1 MQFSKK
7 ILIISSIIIVII
19 AISVVWL
26 MRSGW
31 RISKEEQE
39 DSSSSAVEETL
50 SSSAIPVPVEA
61 ALVERGKL
69 IQRIVTNGI
78 AKAVRKVV
86 FQAEVEGML
95 MSLKVKDGQIVRA
108 NDLLAKIDDTDY
120 KLEVATAEEARIKAL
135 ADYALMQLSESSLTP
150 SKASEKDTKIISNAK
165 TKWEEAE
172 ENYKKGLIS
181 KRELEHIRKEYDL
194 AKIMAGLSREE
205 VASSQVGLKRAE
217 IALEK
222 AKRNLEKTEI
232 RAPFSGI
239 VTDVEAVE
247 GEMMN
252 RGKSLF
258 KLVDLSTIKLEAKV
272 LESEIGLI
280 DIARE
285 AWVVF
290 PAYPDKSFVGKISAI
305 SPIVD
310 SDTKT
315 CTVMIHL
322 ANPEKLVKDGMYAQV
337 RIDSQIFENRLIVP
351 QEAILEREGRKLIFL
366 IENKRS
372 KWIYIRTGVEN
383 EEYAEILS
391 ESEGGLLMVKEG
403 DLVITSGHYTLAH
416 DALVRVVNQSEL
428 NLK

>member
-7 ILIISSIIIVII
+7 VLIISSIIIVIL
-19 AISVVWL
+19 AISAVWL

-31 RISKEEQE
+31 RISKEGQE
-39 DSSSSAVEETL
+39 HSSSSSVEETL

-61 ALVERGKL
+61 ALVIRGKL
-69 IQRIVTNGI
+69 IQRIMTNGI
-78 AKAVRKVV
+78 AKAIRKVA
-86 FQAEVEGML
+86 FQAEVEGIL
-95 MSLKVKDGQIVRA
+95 ISLKVKDGQSVRA

-135 ADYALMQLSESSLTP
+135 ADYALMQLSESSL
-150 SKASEKDTKIISNAK
+150 ASSTVSQKDAEIISSAK
-165 TKWEEAE
+165 IKWQEAE

-181 KRELEHIRKEYDL
+181 KLELEQIRKEYDL
-194 AKIMAGLSREE
+194 ARIMAGLSRDE

-239 VTDVEAVE
+239 VTDVQAVE

-252 RGKSLF
+252 RGKNLF
-258 KLVDLSTIKLEAKV
+258 KLVDLSNIKLEAKV

-315 CTVMIHL
+315 CTVMIQL
-322 ANPEKLVKDGMYAQV
+322 TNPEKLVKDGMYAQV

-366 IENKRS
+366 IEDKQS
-372 KWIYIRTGVEN
+372 KWIYIQTGVEN

-391 ESEGGLLMVKEG
+391 ESEGAPLMVKEG

-416 DALVRVVNQSEL
+416 DALVRVVNKGEL
-428 NLK
+428 NLE

>member
-19 AISVVWL
+19 AISVGWL

-39 DSSSSAVEETL
+39 DSSSSSIEETM

-69 IQRIVTNGI
+69 IQRIMTNGI
-78 AKAVRKVV
+78 AKAVRKVA
-86 FQAEVEGML
+86 FQAEVEGIL
-95 MSLKVKDGQIVRA
+95 ISLKVRDGQSVRA
-108 NDLLAKIDDTDY
+108 NELLAKIDDTDY

-135 ADYALMQLSESSLTP
+135 ADYALMQLSESSLAP
-150 SKASEKDTKIISNAK
+150 SAASQKDVEIINNAK
-165 TKWEEAE
+165 TKWQEAE

-181 KRELEHIRKEYDL
+181 KQELEQIRKEYDL

-222 AKRNLEKTEI
+222 AKRNLGKTEI

-239 VTDVEAVE
+239 VTEVEAVE

-290 PAYPDKSFVGKISAI
+290 PAYPDKSFMGKISAI
-305 SPIVD
+305 SPMVD

-351 QEAILEREGRKLIFL
+351 QEAILEREGKKLIFL

-428 NLK
+428 NLE